1 MTNKQLGTLAI
12 IGAPAMFLGV
22 YLETSNASLK
32 DTWFTGA
39 WGIIYITAWM
49 CSLLVFYRNQVAG
62 DGFGKWLMRVMFVT
76 LTIANIS
83 NVIQLLAPN
92 NKPAYFFYI
101 DMCWPLSNVLLLVL
115 GITIAI
121 KGRLQGAARYIPLA
135 AGLWLPIAL
144 GSLAV
149 FGESKLMFFLT
160 GLYSAIMWTL
170 MGIVARNL
178 PEERSQLVVQTP

>member
-12 IGAPAMFLGV
+12 VGAPSMWIGV
-22 YLETSNASLK
+22 YLETTNASLK

-49 CSLLVFYRNQVAG
+49 CSLWVFYRNNVAG

-83 NVIQLLAPN
+83 NVIQLLSPH
-92 NKPAYFFYI
+92 NKPEYFFYI
-101 DMCWPLSNVLLLVL
+101 DMCWPLSNVLLLAL
-115 GITIAI
+115 GIAIAI
-121 KGRLQGAARYIPLA
+121 KGRLHGAARYIPLA
-135 AGLWLPIAL
+135 AGLWLPVAL
-144 GSLAV
+144 GSLVV
-149 FGESKLMFFLT
+149 FGESKVMFFLT

-170 MGIVARNL
+170 MGVIARNL
-178 PEERSQLVVQTP
+178 PEAERKLATA